1 MCHLMPANEHG
12 SEVKSRTKK
21 NAIKH
26 SCDWIVY
33 GSARTR
39 AILI

>member
-1 MCHLMPANEHG
+1 MPANEHRG
-12 SEVKSRTKK
+12 QMESRTKK

-33 GSARTR
+33 GSARSV